1 MKKSLILVAV
11 CFLTLVFIPASFA
24 QQVTLDVWMMVQAD
38 VDLQRAQEEALEEFR
53 VIYPEIDVQF
63 TVFPYVEYRDKL
75 LIAAAAGNP
84 PDVAVV
90 DQIWNPEFSAAGFIV
105 PLDEYVA
112 ASDTVNEE
120 AYFSG
125 AWDSALYQGQL
136 YGIPFDVG
144 VWALNYYNKE
154 HFREIGLDPEAPPVT
169 WDEFYEYAQM
179 LTRDTTGDGEDDKW
193 GTSLFVGTGDAI
205 QCITNALIFS
215 AGGSV
220 LNEDFTEAVLNSA
233 EGVEAMEFFK
243 SLQPYNP
250 PGEVARSEEDSF
262 MLFTAGS
269 VSMFWY
275 GEWGEDTV
283 LSRAPDMDWGLGN
296 FPKPEGGESIGTFG
310 GWNMVIFEM
319 TPHKDEAW
327 KFIEYWTSTE
337 VNEKVSSLTP
347 ANQEAAVSFLQERRR
362 HPEVI
367 FDQLTT
373 ALYRPIFPQ
382 YPDIAEIQRN
392 ATTAILLDQKDIQQ
406 ALDDAAVEINQLL
419 DEYYSG
425 N

>member
-1 MKKSLILVAV
+1 MKKCIILISV
-11 CFLTLVFIPASFA
+11 CLLALLLIPVSFA

-53 VIYPEIDVQF
+53 EIYPEIDVKF
-63 TVFPYVEYRDKL
+63 TVFPYAEYRDKL

-90 DQIWNPEFSAAGFIV
+90 DQIWNPEFSAAGFVI

-112 ASDTVNEE
+112 VSETVNEE

-125 AWDSALYQGQL
+125 AWDSALYQGKL

-154 HFREIGLDPEAPPVT
+154 HFRDVGLDPESPPVT
-169 WDEFYEYAQM
+169 WEEFSEYAEL
-179 LTRDTTGDGEDDKW
+179 LTRDTSGDGEVDKW
-193 GTSLFVGTGDAI
+193 GTALFVGVGDAI

-220 LNEDFTEAVLNSA
+220 LNEDFTEAVLNSP

-250 PGEVARSEEDSF
+250 PGEVARTEEDSF

-283 LSRAPDMDWGLGN
+283 LSRAPAMDWGLGN
-296 FPKPEGGESIGTFG
+296 FPKPAGSESVGTFG

-347 ANQEAAVSFLQERRR
+347 ANQAAAVSFLQERRL

-382 YPDIAEIQRN
+382 YPDIAEVQRN
-392 ATTAILLDQKDIQQ
+392 ATTAILLEQKTVQQ
-406 ALDDAAVEINQLL
+406 ALDDAAVEINQIL
-419 DEYYSG
+419 DEYYAG